1 MGYKSAAQRKAVH
14 ANKADGG
21 KGHPDNKKGPGRK
34 LGNNALSQLK
44 NRMSGPAQNNMS
56 SPVYGFDTGRKPSSG
71 VEAVNAGLAAAANQ
85 VVSQSTVGQDI
96 ADLGATIG
104 SAIGTAYGKDED
116 RLTAKA
122 KRLEDKSEVIAKKGR
137 EAVDQGRDRKADR
150 LLTRA
155 ATLEDRSIDAEEKAY
170 FKKHGKRKPK
180 EVVSLESEG
189 TAGRFRGFLEEDKP
203 KEKKFGARFG
213 NAPIIDENL
222 K

>member
-85 VVSQSTVGQDI
+85 VVSQSTVSQDI

-104 SAIGTAYGKDED
+104 SAIGTAYGNKE
-116 RLTAKA
+116 TKS
-122 KRLEDKSEVIAKKGR
+122 KRLEKKSETIAAKGNK
-137 EAVDQGRDRKADR
+137 AVDEGRDKKADR
-150 LLTRA
+150 LLKRA
-155 ATLEDRSIDAEEKAY
+155 ARLEDRSIDAEEKEY